1 MFKKLIFI
9 TVLAL
14 INSFNPD
21 SGLKVNKLQ
30 NKNNRVPS
38 IKKRMLMNN
47 ILLWGGVYP
56 TLIGLGVPYILFFI
70 PPSKQSTSSQ
80 FALDKY
86 GNIINN
92 QEFIASK
99 GDNTRNL
106 VQGLNGDPTY
116 LLVEDNTIKNFGL
129 NAICTHLGC
138 VVPWNYA
145 ENKFMCPC
153 HGSQYDTNGKVI
165 IGPAPLPLQLQKV
178 TIENNQVSLSKWN
191 EEIDFRTNDKPWWI

>member
-1 MFKKLIFI
+1 MFKKLYLLSMF
-9 TVLAL
+9 TLVH
-14 INSFNPD
+14 SFNSTP
-21 SGLKVNKLQ
+21 
-30 NKNNRVPS
+30 KNIISKSQINNNYVPS
-38 IKKRMLMNN
+38 MKKRLIMNN

-56 TLIGLGVPYILFFI
+56 TLTGLGVPFILFFI
-70 PPSKQSTSSQ
+70 PTSKQGSSSQ

-86 GNIINN
+86 GAIINN
-92 QEFIASK
+92 DEFISNN

-116 LLVEDNTIKNFGL
+116 LIIENNKIKNFGL

-165 IGPAPLPLQLQKV
+165 RGPAPLPLQLEKV
-178 TIENNQVSLSKWN
+178 SIENNQVSLSMWN
-191 EEIDFRTNDKPWWI
+191 EEIDFRTNNKAWWI